1 MVGHEGLTP
10 TSDPTIVFPEVSDF
24 HTLAEFI
31 IKKPYITQNPAER
44 MAEGASGEIWE
55 QAKEVVEFCG
65 QIYKVNPD
73 TKRAQIDFAK
83 PPSIVTQHDVDLM
96 RTPLAYHI
104 FDNSNALL
112 QSLIKENRAQRG
124 FPDGKSTKV
133 IAGRFWF
140 ETQKIGSI
148 YQVLKYDSP
157 DLYEEDGKI
166 KAIEMHLVEE
176 RNDHIETIS
185 IDEALSE
192 LRRKGA
198 KQTEFQ
204 YNQQLVPFMEARPSI
219 VDGTKIRWYF
229 KGCTPQVH

>member
-55 QAKEVVEFCG
+55 RAKEIVEFCG

-83 PPSIVTQHDVDLM
+83 PPSIVTQHDIDLM
-96 RTPLAYHI
+96 RTPLAYHV
-104 FDNSNALL
+104 FDNSKLVP
-112 QSLIKENRAQRG
+112 LIRQQRVQRG

-140 ETQKIGSI
+140 ETQKLGSI
-148 YQVLKYDSP
+148 YQALKYDSS
-157 DLYEEDGKI
+157 DLIEEDGKI
-166 KAIEMHLVEE
+166 KAIEMCFVEE
-176 RNDHIETIS
+176 RNDHIEAVS
-185 IDEALSE
+185 IDKALFE
-192 LRRKGA
+192 LRKKGI
-198 KQTEFQ
+198 KETEFQ
-204 YNQQLVPFMEARPSI
+204 YNQQLVPFMEEKPLI
-219 VDGTKIRWYF
+219 VDGTVIRWYF
-229 KGCTPQVH
+229 KGCTPQIH